1 MNEYTAWEH
10 WFAINTPLVLLMFA
24 VMSGAVAKL
33 ALMLWKTHKDAE
45 GSNIDRLVKS
55 IEALVA
61 RIDELFEK
69 HDGHGVRIGKLEKRI
84 GEHFIRCNEREK
96 VIEGI
101 QETQRVNIIK
111 YDSALM
117 KRQADIPCTDRTDR
131 ES

>member
-10 WFAINTPLVLLMFA
+10 WFATNTPLVLLMFGVLSA
-24 VMSGAVAKL
+24 VSAKL
-33 ALMLWKTHKDAE
+33 ALMLWKNHKDTE

-69 HDGHGVRIGKLEKRI
+69 HDGHGMRIGKLEKRV
-84 GEHFIRCNEREK
+84 GEQLTRCREREK
-96 VIEGI
+96 VVERI
-101 QETQRVNIIK
+101 QETQRANIIK

-117 KRQADIPCTDRTDR
+117 KRTVDIPCVDRTER